1 MMKTQQELQLHYW
14 GPHYEMVKEYNAKHG
29 TDIQPWESVRFWDSK
44 SCGFLGNPLFNDR
57 LGHYDFA
64 LTILYDDKRKEH
76 RPVFV
81 GDTVYDKLIAIKLKV
96 IDYDT
101 LQCDDLKFTNLNW
114 DKLSWNQPAPKR
126 TFNIGDKKLP
136 CPKKNGLHTFDIS
149 ARSPNCNPAF
159 ESFHFNSAEE
169 LADFYNGVRD
179 ILTAARDKE

>member
-126 TFNIGDKKLP
+126 TFKLE
-136 CPKKNGLHTFDIS
+136 LDEQEFEF
-149 ARSPNCNPAF
+149 ARHIMKVYAKDMHGMAVSIN
-159 ESFHFNSAEE
+159 EK
-169 LADFYNGVRD
+169 
-179 ILTAARDKE
+179 LTLAARDKE